1 MTNKEVKILLAS
13 PRGFCA
19 GVDRAIEIVEKT
31 LKKFGPPVYVRHEIV
46 HNKQVV
52 KNLKELG
59 AIFVEELKE
68 IKDNS
73 RPVIFSAHGV
83 PKSVPEEAKNKK
95 MFYIDATCP
104 LVTKVHK
111 ESERHYKNGRQI
123 ILVGHKG
130 HPEVVGTM
138 GQLPKGSIKLI
149 ETEEDAQKLNV
160 KQFDKPLA
168 YVTQTTLS
176 VDDTKN
182 IVEILKKKFP
192 DIKASN
198 KEDICYATTNRQ
210 NAVKKIASMCE
221 MFFVI
226 GSENS
231 SNSKRLVE
239 VAKNSG
245 CSKSQLISFDTELPI
260 DEIISCNTIGLT
272 SGASAPEKLVN
283 DLEQNNLEMSILRNT
298 DEPVLNLS
306 DGDDIIK
313 ILLGELRRPVT
324 IIVLSI
330 ISSLPVINRKMLELI
345 PKLAGEN
352 GDMSLLG
359 LIVKAILVG
368 IVFYIIDKFV

>member
-239 VAKNSG
+239 VAKI
-245 CSKSQLISFDTELPI
+245 QVV
-260 DEIISCNTIGLT
+260 
-272 SGASAPEKLVN
+272 VN
-283 DLEQNNLEMSILRNT
+283 
-298 DEPVLNLS
+298 LN
-306 DGDDIIK
+306 
-313 ILLGELRRPVT
+313 
-324 IIVLSI
+324 
-330 ISSLPVINRKMLELI
+330 
-345 PKLAGEN
+345 
-352 GDMSLLG
+352 
-359 LIVKAILVG
+359 
-368 IVFYIIDKFV
+368 

>member
-19 GVDRAIEIVEKT
+19 GVARAIEIVEKT

-283 DLEQNNLEMSILRNT
+283 DFMLK
-298 DEPVLNLS
+298 
-306 DGDDIIK
+306 IK
-313 ILLGELRRPVT
+313 KYCKISVEEFKITKENVT
-324 IIVLSI
+324 FKLP
-330 ISSLPVINRKMLELI
+330 SSLN
-345 PKLAGEN
+345 
-352 GDMSLLG
+352 
-359 LIVKAILVG
+359 
-368 IVFYIIDKFV
+368 

>member
-1 MTNKEVKILLAS
+1 MKRVVVTGIGIISCIGNDKES
-13 PRGFCA
+13 
-19 GVDRAIEIVEKT
+19 
-31 LKKFGPPVYVRHEIV
+31 
-46 HNKQVV
+46 VV

-68 IKDNS
+68 SKDNS

-198 KEDICYATTNRQ
+198 KEDI
-210 NAVKKIASMCE
+210 
-221 MFFVI
+221 
-226 GSENS
+226 
-231 SNSKRLVE
+231 L
-239 VAKNSG
+239 
-245 CSKSQLISFDTELPI
+245 
-260 DEIISCNTIGLT
+260 
-272 SGASAPEKLVN
+272 
-283 DLEQNNLEMSILRNT
+283 
-298 DEPVLNLS
+298 
-306 DGDDIIK
+306 
-313 ILLGELRRPVT
+313 
-324 IIVLSI
+324 
-330 ISSLPVINRKMLELI
+330 
-345 PKLAGEN
+345 
-352 GDMSLLG
+352 
-359 LIVKAILVG
+359 
-368 IVFYIIDKFV
+368 